1 MALYQRLEV
10 IIDWLEFTVM
20 DTSLKDVIDRI
31 LNLPFSDFSPLEKGR
46 FGYQNQL
53 KWKTGH
59 VYVMFTAVGNEI
71 NEDIQ
76 VRKETGVHVMITG
89 QGCKQYSVNNS

>member
-1 MALYQRLEV
+1 MALYQGLEV

-46 FGYQNQL
+46 L
-53 KWKTGH
+53 
-59 VYVMFTAVGNEI
+59 
-71 NEDIQ
+71 DI
-76 VRKETGVHVMITG
+76 RISSNG
-89 QGCKQYSVNNS
+89 KQDMCM